1 MKKILVVL
9 VSLLMVFTLVGCGG
23 GSGDDGDGK
32 KDALKVVVMPAY
44 VPEEWSQTIIQS
56 AQAAC
61 DYYGYELTM
70 MDPDYD
76 VAKQI
81 ACMEDV
87 MSGGYDAVIMQ
98 SVNGTAL
105 IEKCKE
111 LVDAGIIVVDF
122 DCLIAETGSLVSP
135 ATASVKANDV
145 AGGKTAFDLIVE
157 ECGETGTLFVVEET
171 PGVDTGLFRNSGIE
185 EQAKAY
191 PGWTIIKQRATGD
204 GDSRALNKDL
214 IIDWTTTHPEI
225 TACFSYY
232 GDGAIG
238 IYEGLK
244 EVGRRDIKV
253 VGYDATAD
261 QIDYMKNDPDCNLIA
276 TIANAPGMLGGAAI
290 DIVHGIVEYGY
301 AKKAPDDV
309 FQLGNA
315 VVKLSEINS
324 YTDPFWTEPIYTVE
338 DFK

>member
-1 MKKILVVL
+1 MKKLLVVL
-9 VSLLMVFTLVGCGG
+9 MSLLMLFALVGCGG
-23 GSGDDGDGK
+23 DETSGGEEK

-44 VPEEWSQTIIQS
+44 VPEEWSQTIIKS

-87 MSGGYDAVIMQ
+87 MSGGYDALLIQ

-105 IEKCKE
+105 IDKCKE

-122 DCLIAETGSLVSP
+122 DCLIAETGSLESP
-135 ATASVKANDV
+135 ATASIKANDQ
-145 AGGKTAFDLIVE
+145 AGGATAFELIRE
-157 ECGETGTLFVVEET
+157 EIGDEGTIFVVGET
-171 PGVDTGLFRNSGIE
+171 PGVDTGLFRNSGLE
-185 EQAKAY
+185 EAAKAY
-191 PGWTIIKQRATGD
+191 PGYTIIKQRSTGD

-225 TACFSYY
+225 NACFSYY

-261 QIDYMKNDPDCNLIA
+261 QIDYMKNDPECNLIGS
-276 TIANAPGMLGGAAI
+276 IANAPGMLGGAAV
-290 DIVHGIVEYGY
+290 DLVHGIVEYGY
-301 AKKAPDDV
+301 AKKSADDV
-309 FQLGNA
+309 FQLDNA
-315 VVKLSEINS
+315 VVKLSEISS
-324 YTDPFWTEPIYTVE
+324 YTDPFWTEPIYTE
-338 DFK
+338 KDFK

>member
-1 MKKILVVL
+1 MKKLLVVL
-9 VSLLMVFTLVGCGG
+9 MSLLMLFTLVGCGG
-23 GSGDDGDGK
+23 GDEGGEEK
-32 KDALKVVVMPAY
+32 KDALRVVVMPAY
-44 VPEEWSQTIIQS
+44 VQEEWSQTIIKS

-70 MDPDYD
+70 MDPNFD
-76 VAKQI
+76 VATQI

-87 MSGGYDAVIMQ
+87 MSGGYDAVIIQ
-98 SVNGTAL
+98 SVNGSAL

-122 DCLIAETGSLVSP
+122 DCLIAETGSIVSP
-135 ATASVKANDV
+135 ATASVKADDQ
-145 AGGKTAFDLIVE
+145 GGGATAFELIRE
-157 ECGETGTLFVVEET
+157 ECGDEGTIFVLEET
-171 PGVDTGLFRNSGIE
+171 PGVDTGLFRNSGLE
-185 EQAKAY
+185 EAAKAY
-191 PGWTIIKQRATGD
+191 PGYTIIKQRATGD
-204 GDSRALNKDL
+204 GDGRALNKDL

-238 IYEGLK
+238 LYEGLK
-244 EVGRRDIKV
+244 EAGRQDIKV

-261 QIDYMKNDPDCNLIA
+261 QIDAMKSDPNCSLIA

-309 FQLGNA
+309 FQLENA
-315 VVKLSEINS
+315 VLKKSEMDT
-324 YTDPFWTEPIYTVE
+324 YTDPFWTEPIYTEE